1 MSDTG
6 QSDVDGSSVLQYWI
20 FSKDVLFR
28 VISSGNGN
36 MAHSSPGSLSSA
48 RFHIGPLRCRPRT
61 YKNVLTGQSIA
72 GFLGYLVDIN
82 QMIVHHRQGHDLV
95 IVLDGV
101 ALGVD

>member
-36 MAHSSPGSLSSA
+36 MAHSSPGSLSLLPDSILA
-48 RFHIGPLRCRPRT
+48 RSGAARGLIRT
-61 YKNVLTGQSIA
+61 CLQDKASPVSWGT
-72 GFLGYLVDIN
+72 
-82 QMIVHHRQGHDLV
+82 
-95 IVLDGV
+95 
-101 ALGVD
+101 